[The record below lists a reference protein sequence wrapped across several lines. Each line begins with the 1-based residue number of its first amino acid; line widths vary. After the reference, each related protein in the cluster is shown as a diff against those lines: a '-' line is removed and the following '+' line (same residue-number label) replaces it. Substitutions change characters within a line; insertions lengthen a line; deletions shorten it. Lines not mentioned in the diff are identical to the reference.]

1 VRCGG
6 ALGCAAAVS
15 FHSQIMRAAL
25 NFFLYPLA
33 FICGGLALAA
43 YWLPFFGAYL
53 VEYLNTTNG
62 QMVGL
67 LVAGLFVFCP
77 FAAAVRWFQVY
88 RRSREISYTTE
99 TGKITVNLIAVEE
112 ALTRAIEGEPDVK
125 KATVRVFED
134 RVKRSIIIEAVVT
147 LWEVA
152 NVTERNRFCQR
163 LLRRR
168 FAELMPEQTVV
179 QVNLNVHRLNQRR
192 NDDRTA
198 RQSPPVVETLATPLP
213 AVAGTGLS
221 SSYDSKDTYRPVPPI
236 GVELATTEEDL
247 YVGPTYP
254 VVRDEDDEGG
264 GGTQAY
270 ARPAP
275 GKRNRTS

>member
-1 VRCGG
+1 
-6 ALGCAAAVS
+6 
-15 FHSQIMRAAL
+15 MRAAL
-25 NFFLYPLA
+25 NFVLYLLA
-33 FICGGLALAA
+33 FVSGGLALAA
-43 YWLPFFGAYL
+43 YWEPAFATLLGDYL
-53 VEYLNTTNG
+53 LSTNG
-62 QMVGL
+62 RMVSL
-67 LVAGLFVFCP
+67 TVASLFVICP
-77 FAAAVRWFQVY
+77 LLAVLRWYQVF
-88 RRSREISYTTE
+88 RRSREISYATE
-99 TGKITVNLIAVEE
+99 TGRISVNLIAVEE

-192 NDDRTA
+192 NDDRTS
-198 RQSPPVVETLATPLP
+198 RPATPAVEPVAETTPSANPGLNLGYEAKESYQP
-213 AVAGTGLS
+213 A
-221 SSYDSKDTYRPVPPI
+221 PPI

-254 VVRDEDDEGG
+254 VVRDEEDEGG
-264 GGTQAY
+264 GIQSY
-270 ARPAP
+270 SRPAP
-275 GKRNRTS
+275 TGTRKRAT

>member
-1 VRCGG
+1 
-6 ALGCAAAVS
+6 
-15 FHSQIMRAAL
+15 MRAAL
-25 NFFLYPLA
+25 NFVLYLLA
-33 FICGGLALAA
+33 FVSGGLALAA
-43 YWLPFFGAYL
+43 YWEPAFATVLVDYL
-53 VEYLNTTNG
+53 KTANG

-67 LVAGLFVFCP
+67 TVAGLFVFGP
-77 FAAAVRWFQVY
+77 FAAVLRWYQVW

-99 TGKITVNLIAVEE
+99 TGKISVNLIAVEE

-134 RVKRSIIIEAVVT
+134 RVKRSIVIEAVVT

-192 NDDRTA
+192 ADDKLVRHPT
-198 RQSPPVVETLATPLP
+198 P
-213 AVAGTGLS
+213 AVEATAEPVAAATAPGLNLGYES
-221 SSYDSKDTYRPVPPI
+221 TKETYQPSPPI

-264 GGTQAY
+264 GTQAWT
-270 ARPAP
+270 RPAP
-275 GKRNRTS
+275 GKRKHTT

>member
-1 VRCGG
+1 
-6 ALGCAAAVS
+6 
-15 FHSQIMRAAL
+15 MRSAL
-25 NFFLYPLA
+25 NFVLYFLA
-33 FICGGLALAA
+33 FAVGGMAWAA
-43 YWLPFFGAYL
+43 YLEPQFTVLLTQYL
-53 VEYLNTTNG
+53 ATANG
-62 QMVGL
+62 QVLGL
-67 LVAGLFVFCP
+67 TVAGLFVVGP
-77 FAAAVRWFQVY
+77 FAAVLRWYQVW

-99 TGKITVNLIAVEE
+99 TGRISVNLIAVEE

-134 RVKRSIIIEAVVT
+134 RAKRSIVIEAVVT

-192 NDDRTA
+192 ADDRPA
-198 RQSPPVVETLATPLP
+198 RAPAPPVVEPVGEP
-213 AVAGTGLS
+213 APANAGAGLNLGYEKS
-221 SSYDSKDTYRPVPPI
+221 ETYRPTPPI

-264 GGTQAY
+264 GTQAWT
-270 ARPAP
+270 RPAP
-275 GKRNRTS
+275 GKRNRTT

>member
-1 VRCGG
+1 
-6 ALGCAAAVS
+6 
-15 FHSQIMRAAL
+15 MRAAL
-25 NFFLYPLA
+25 NFVLYLLA
-33 FICGGLALAA
+33 FVSGGLALAA
-43 YWLPFFGAYL
+43 YWEPAFATVLADYL
-53 VEYLNTTNG
+53 KTANG

-67 LVAGLFVFCP
+67 TVAGLFVFGP
-77 FAAAVRWFQVY
+77 FAAVLRWYQVW

-99 TGKITVNLIAVEE
+99 TGKISVNLIAVEE

-134 RVKRSIIIEAVVT
+134 RVKRSIVIEAVVT

-192 NDDRTA
+192 ADDKLVRHPT
-198 RQSPPVVETLATPLP
+198 PVVEATVEP
-213 AVAGTGLS
+213 VAAATSPGLNLG
-221 SSYDSKDTYRPVPPI
+221 YEATKETYQPSPPI

-254 VVRDEDDEGG
+254 VVRDEDEE
-264 GGTQAY
+264 GGTQAWT
-270 ARPAP
+270 RPAP
-275 GKRNRTS
+275 GKRKHTT